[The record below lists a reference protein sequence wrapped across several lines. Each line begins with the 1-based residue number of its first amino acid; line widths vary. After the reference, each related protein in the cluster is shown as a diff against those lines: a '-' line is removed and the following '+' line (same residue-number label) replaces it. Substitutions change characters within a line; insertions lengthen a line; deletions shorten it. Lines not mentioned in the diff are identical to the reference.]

1 MMDSGGEERVQYLL
15 GKGLK
20 VPPIHLAACFGELQ
34 KVQGLLT
41 DGVSATLKD
50 SAGFTPLH
58 YALGRGHKKLAE
70 LLISK
75 GADVNARSL
84 HDETPLMAAKTT
96 DMTALLIAKGAD
108 VADVNIRSKSG
119 VSPLLKVMGRGDT
132 QQAELLIS
140 HGAEVSVKES
150 LGERKGLTPLHRACA
165 RGYRAII
172 KMLLARGA
180 DINSKTDMGDTPLS
194 LAKENK
200 HTEIVELLRKHGAKE

>member
-1 MMDSGGEERVQYLL
+1 
-15 GKGLK
+15 
-20 VPPIHLAACFGELQ
+20 
-34 KVQGLLT
+34 VQGLLA
-41 DGVSATLKD
+41 DGVSVNSKD

-58 YALGRGHKKLAE
+58 YALGRGHKKVAE

-108 VADVNIRSKSG
+108 VNMNSKSG
-119 VSPLLKVMGRGDT
+119 ASPLLKVIGRGNT

-140 HGAEVSVKES
+140 HGADVNVKES
-150 LGERKGLTPLHRACA
+150 LGERKGLTPLHWACA
-165 RGYRAII
+165 RGYKAIVE
-172 KMLLARGA
+172 MLLARGA
-180 DINSKTDMGDTPLS
+180 DINSKTDMGNTPLS

-200 HTEIVELLRKHGAKE
+200 HMEIVELLRKHGVKE